1 METEYN
7 LLKDREVPQLGV
19 ELKDKN
25 ILLMV
30 TGGIAAYKMP
40 SLVRRFREHGAFVRV
55 YLSKSAA
62 NPETSFVSK
71 NSLIWA
77 TGIDAKDNPVV
88 SELSPNSEHLADSID
103 AYVVV
108 PATYDIIGK
117 FANGIADDV
126 VSTTFASALGRME
139 KCEASILV
147 NPTMHGS
154 MQNSIYQENIDKLVS
169 KGVEII
175 EPVYKYGKANLPDLM
190 YIVNRTIE
198 SVEQRQK
205 MHYDVV

>member
-7 LLKDREVPQLGV
+7 MLKDREVPQLGL

-25 ILLMV
+25 IIMMV
-30 TGGIAAYKMP
+30 TGGIAAYKTP
-40 SLVRRFREHGAFVRV
+40 SLVRRFREHGALVRV

-62 NPETSFVSK
+62 SVDSSFVSK
-71 NSLIWA
+71 NALVWA
-77 TGIDAKDNPVV
+77 TGIDASDNPVV
-88 SELSPNSEHLADSID
+88 SDLSPNSEHLVDSID

-108 PATYDIIGK
+108 PATYDILGK

-126 VSTTFASALGRME
+126 VSTTFASALGKLE
-139 KCEASILV
+139 NKETSVLV
-147 NPTMHGS
+147 VPTMHGS

-169 KGVEII
+169 KGVEVI

-190 YIVNRTIE
+190 YIVNQTVESIE
-198 SVEQRQK
+198 GRIK
-205 MHYDVV
+205 WKR

>member
-1 METEYN
+1 MNKEYN
-7 LLKDREVPQLGV
+7 MLKDREVPQLGV

-30 TGGIAAYKMP
+30 TGGIASYKMP

-71 NSLIWA
+71 NALVWA
-77 TGIDAKDNPVV
+77 TGIDASDNPVV
-88 SELSPNSEHLADSID
+88 SELSPNSEHLVEPID

-126 VSTTFASALGRME
+126 VSTTFASALGKLE
-139 KCEASILV
+139 NKESSILI

-175 EPVYKYGKANLPDLM
+175 EPVYKYGKANLPNLM
-190 YIVNRTIE
+190 YIVNQTIE
-198 SVEQRQK
+198 SIDRRYLKNERR
-205 MHYDVV
+205 